1 MEKDD
6 VQLIRKVLL
15 GDNEAFSALVRKYQK
30 GVHALAWRKVK
41 DFHFAEVFSDL
52 RMLAQNGTHLTKD

>member
-41 DFHFAEVFSDL
+41 
-52 RMLAQNGTHLTKD
+52 LTFIKSCVISMFIKVL

>member
-1 MEKDD
+1 MERDD

-30 GVHALAWRKVK
+30 GGDTLCCDTYGH
-41 DFHFAEVFSDL
+41 S
-52 RMLAQNGTHLTKD
+52 